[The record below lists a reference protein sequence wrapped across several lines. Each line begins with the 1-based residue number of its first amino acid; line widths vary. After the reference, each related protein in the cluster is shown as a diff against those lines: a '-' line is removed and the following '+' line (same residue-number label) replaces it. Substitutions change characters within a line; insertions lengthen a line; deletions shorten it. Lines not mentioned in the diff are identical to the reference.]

1 MRRLVAGRMRP
12 RPRQRLSLLAAIVGV
27 TKRAFPDSLDDAE
40 PMRITLLTAVLI
52 ASGLPS
58 AIAEEMQNPSLPE
71 IKATVRFHSDSYG
84 NVPDEIELPAGALL
98 ASKERR
104 IVEGDLGRLPIR
116 IYIRETPNQPR
127 PTIEVNTVD
136 SRTNQPLAGY
146 PTRQEVGPLGMLSF
160 NIPITPTD
168 LGTLVRTTKKSV
180 EGPLGKIDGISLHID
195 IDIPVNPETNSDGSL
210 ILDCQD
216 LLRQDHLV
224 VDDVSQKINDTSN
237 AGVRSVADA
246 YTSCLNKQTETLIDG
261 LKAGDKKTLE
271 RVRQLLPDVATVSF
285 DSVVNENGGSHF
297 SMLVLASVSVDIKQ
311 AETISR
317 LAKQLAETTI
327 ANPQA
332 RKAVSV
338 AFATCQTTL
347 KELVAAPQNATD
359 DVNVADLKKEFQSDL
374 ARAKAAL
381 KELQKIAAKLPDN
394 SAMLLA
400 QSTRSI
406 LTTPQEYQ

>member
-1 MRRLVAGRMRP
+1 
-12 RPRQRLSLLAAIVGV
+12 
-27 TKRAFPDSLDDAE
+27 
-40 PMRITLLTAVLI
+40 MRITLLTAVLI

-338 AFATCQTTL
+338 AFATCQATL

>member
-1 MRRLVAGRMRP
+1 
-12 RPRQRLSLLAAIVGV
+12 
-27 TKRAFPDSLDDAE
+27 
-40 PMRITLLTAVLI
+40 MRITLLSAVLI

-104 IVEGDLGRLPIR
+104 IIEGDLGRLPIR

-127 PTIEVNTVD
+127 PTIEVNIVN

-160 NIPITPTD
+160 DIPVTPTD

-180 EGPLGKIDGISLHID
+180 EGALGKVDGISLHID

-246 YTSCLNKQTETLIDG
+246 YTGCVDKQTETLING
-261 LKAGDKKTLE
+261 LKADDKKALE

-317 LAKQLAETTI
+317 LAKQLAESAV

-347 KELVAAPQNATD
+347 KELVVAPQNATD

-374 ARAKAAL
+374 AKAKAAL
-381 KELQKIAAKLPDN
+381 KELQEIAAKLPDN

-400 QSTRSI
+400 QSTLSI
-406 LTTPQEYQ
+406 LTTPQGYE